1 MAKAAGAFCGLYWNS
16 CPGWPERLVGFWIR
30 RVLQRVLQVL
40 TGFVYVYVA
49 RVLGLGFVLSMSP
62 ELRVSGLT
70 GKPRRS

>member
-1 MAKAAGAFCGLYWNS
+1 M
-16 CPGWPERLVGFWIR
+16 GFWIR